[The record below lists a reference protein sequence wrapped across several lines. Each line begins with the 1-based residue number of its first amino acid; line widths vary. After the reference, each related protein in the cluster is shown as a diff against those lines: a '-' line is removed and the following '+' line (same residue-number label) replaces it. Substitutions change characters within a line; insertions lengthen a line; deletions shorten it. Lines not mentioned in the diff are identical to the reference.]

1 MHNSE
6 TEDRGTVNETGEHFR
21 NLFMNHPLPMWVFD
35 VETLRFLEVNEAA
48 IFHYGYS
55 REEFLQM
62 TIKDIRPPEEVGR
75 LLADIAQSPRGLDRA
90 GIWKH
95 KKKDGT
101 LIDVE
106 ITSHELQYAGRDAKL
121 VLAHDVTERLRAE
134 QRYRTT
140 LDHMLEGCQII
151 GFDWRYLY
159 LNDVAAR
166 HGQRC
171 KEDLLGRTMMECYP
185 GIEHTPLFATLTK
198 CLTERVSRQME
209 NEFVYPDGSRRWF
222 SLSIEPVPEGLFILS
237 ADITKEKELSEQLKK
252 HQENV
257 EALVVQ
263 RTRQL
268 EEANKELEAFSY
280 SVSHDLRA
288 PLRHIEGFANLLRQH
303 AETLLD
309 EKGRHFLNTIS
320 ASAKQM
326 SQLIDDLLLFSQVG
340 RAEMVKTTVRLSQ
353 LVNETI
359 EALRGE
365 TEGRTIEWKIHPLP
379 NVLGDSSM
387 LRQVFVNLLSNAIKY
402 TRNTTVA
409 YIEIGSQTTDSE
421 HIVYVRDNGV
431 GFNMSYAHKLF
442 GVFQRLHGVH
452 EFEGTG
458 IGLANVRRIIARHG
472 GRTWA
477 EGESGKGATFYFSL
491 PCDHPGNDP

>member
-1 MHNSE
+1 MK
-6 TEDRGTVNETGEHFR
+6 DADEHFS

-48 IFHYGYS
+48 IYHYGYA

-62 TIKDIRPPEEVGR
+62 TIKDIRPPEEVAR
-75 LLADIAQSPRGLDRA
+75 LVADVAQSHKGLDKA
-90 GIWKH
+90 GIWRH

-101 LIDVE
+101 LMDVE
-106 ITSHELQYAGRDAKL
+106 ITSHELQFAGREAKL
-121 VLAHDVTERLRAE
+121 VVAHDVTERLRAERQLRESE

-151 GFDWRYLY
+151 GSDWRYLY
-159 LNDVAAR
+159 LNDVAAH
-166 HGQRC
+166 HGRRR

-185 GIEHTPLFATLTK
+185 DIEHTPLFAVLQQ
-198 CLTERVSRQME
+198 CMTERVSRRME

-222 SLSIEPVPEGLFILS
+222 HLSIEPVPEGLFILS
-237 ADITKEKELSEQLKK
+237 ADVTKEKELSEQLKK
-252 HQENV
+252 HQENI

-268 EEANKELEAFSY
+268 EEANRELEAFSY

-288 PLRHIEGFANLLRQH
+288 PLRHIDGFVTLLRHH

-309 EKGRHFLNTIS
+309 EKGRHYVNTIS
-320 ASAKQM
+320 AAAKHM
-326 SQLIDDLLLFSQVG
+326 GQLIDDLLVFSQVG
-340 RAEMVKTTVRLSQ
+340 RTEMVKTMVPLSRLVS
-353 LVNETI
+353 EAI
-359 EALRGE
+359 EALQGE
-365 TEGRTIEWKIHPLP
+365 TEGRAITWKIHPLP
-379 NVLGDSSM
+379 SVPGDPSL

-402 TRNTTVA
+402 TRNTA
-409 YIEIGSQTTDSE
+409 RACIEIASHTTDTE
-421 HIVYVRDNGV
+421 HTISVRDNGV
-431 GFNMSYAHKLF
+431 GFDMSHAHKLF
-442 GVFQRLHGVH
+442 GVFQRLHSTR

-477 EGESGKGATFYFSL
+477 EGAPGKGATFFFSL
-491 PCDHPGNDP
+491 PRDQPGRTS